1 MRGFHFHLKRTTK
14 LAVYTCLLLV
24 IAMILSTSRAPGS
37 LEIVQNRGV
46 LRVITM
52 PGSTTYFED
61 GKGKGGFEYLLTKA
75 FAKSI
80 GVDLEVAVMDSVSSA
95 LLAINTPRGD
105 FAAAGLTITPER
117 RQKFRFSLPY
127 HSITEQ
133 LIYRQG
139 NKRPKTIDD
148 LEGGLLLVLK
158 DSAHQEHLRQL
169 KQEHPKL
176 SWEEIDQDML
186 HLMQLV
192 HEGKADYAVIDSNAY
207 RVDRSIYP
215 KAKAAFDLSGPRPL
229 GWVFPKNGDD
239 SLLQAANDFILEYE
253 ASGKLQ
259 KLWDRF
265 LGHTG
270 RFSVAGSQ
278 LFMSRINSRLP
289 AYEPLFKAAA
299 KKYDMD
305 WQVLAAIA
313 YQESHWNPKAKSPTG
328 VRGLMML
335 TLATAKEMGVKN
347 RLDAAQSLDGGAR
360 YLLKIKARI
369 PAQISEPDRTWFAL
383 AAYNIGFGH
392 LEDARV
398 LTDRAGDNPNLWS
411 EVREY
416 LPLLQQKKYYSTVK
430 YGYARGNEPVQY
442 VQNIRHY
449 YSILKWHHLEEEKR
463 AERDKTI
470 DLPSSSN
477 LGSDALLSL

>member
-1 MRGFHFHLKRTTK
+1 
-14 LAVYTCLLLV
+14 
-24 IAMILSTSRAPGS
+24 
-37 LEIVQNRGV
+37 
-46 LRVITM
+46 
-52 PGSTTYFED
+52 
-61 GKGKGGFEYLLTKA
+61 
-75 FAKSI
+75 
-80 GVDLEVAVMDSVSSA
+80 
-95 LLAINTPRGD
+95 
-105 FAAAGLTITPER
+105 
-117 RQKFRFSLPY
+117 
-127 HSITEQ
+127 
-133 LIYRQG
+133 
-139 NKRPKTIDD
+139 
-148 LEGGLLLVLK
+148 
-158 DSAHQEHLRQL
+158 
-169 KQEHPKL
+169 
-176 SWEEIDQDML
+176 
-186 HLMQLV
+186 
-192 HEGKADYAVIDSNAY
+192 
-207 RVDRSIYP
+207 
-215 KAKAAFDLSGPRPL
+215 
-229 GWVFPKNGDD
+229 
-239 SLLQAANDFILEYE
+239 
-253 ASGKLQ
+253 
-259 KLWDRF
+259 
-265 LGHTG
+265 
-270 RFSVAGSQ
+270 
-278 LFMSRINSRLP
+278 
-289 AYEPLFKAAA
+289 
-299 KKYDMD
+299 
-305 WQVLAAIA
+305 
-313 YQESHWNPKAKSPTG
+313 
-328 VRGLMML
+328 ML